1 MIASDISTSALTARA
16 ALVAGASILL
26 LVIVG
31 RAKPARPKWW
41 LPREERENVRALQVQ
56 RMPTELYRK
65 PRWWERLAALVGLP
79 AIGIVL
85 GVLAA
90 TAIAGVLI
98 YVFTTV
104 SSHLS

>member
-1 MIASDISTSALTARA
+1 MASEISTSALTARA

-41 LPREERENVRALQVQ
+41 LPREERRNVPAVSVQ
-56 RMPTELYRK
+56 RMPTTLYRK
-65 PRWWERLAALVGLP
+65 PHWWERLAALVGLP

-85 GVLAA
+85 GVVAA

-104 SSHLS
+104 SGRLS